1 MTSIA
6 PQDPISDAPEAVAA
20 APTKPAPVIIAYD
33 PDTGEA
39 GKADTYEIAVAASP
53 AVQAL
58 IAVFPAEGELLQMV
72 MGKENRGSTTE
83 FEKIGEPAPVKY
95 NGMQVLSA
103 FYLDNVRVDFANV
116 WPCALLAWQ
125 DDVNSLLHGY
135 YTCVCRPGE
144 EQEVFAAMYKQM
156 QRNTEKLE
164 QKPAQSEPDPQELER
179 RKAQEL
185 RENLAN
191 FHGSEQFT
199 RFNPMICPKVIT
211 SEGGL
216 YLAENAGA
224 YWLLEYIGL
233 RCNSREFPKIKAE
246 EFQVWKLK
254 VDLAKHSAVIS
265 CEDGNHNE
273 VFSEAIEFTS
283 FPLDEIELWCEPNE
297 RGGMTIYLPGEH

>member
-20 APTKPAPVIIAYD
+20 APVKPVIIAYD

-39 GKADTYEIAVAASP
+39 GKADTYEIATAASP
-53 AVQAL
+53 TAQAL
-58 IAVFPAEGELLQMV
+58 TATFPAEGELLQMI
-72 MGKENRGSTTE
+72 MAKENRGREPE
-83 FEKIGEPAPVKY
+83 FEKVGEPVPVKY
-95 NGMQVLSA
+95 NGMQALSA
-103 FYLDNVRVDFANV
+103 FYLDNVRVNFVNV
-116 WPCALLAWQ
+116 WPYALLGWQ
-125 DDVNSLLHGY
+125 DDVNSLLHGC

-144 EQEVFAAMYKQM
+144 EQEVFAAMHKQM
-156 QRNTEKLE
+156 QRNTEKLRP
-164 QKPAQSEPDPQELER
+164 QPDPKELER

-185 RENLAN
+185 REDLAN

-254 VDLAKHSAVIS
+254 VDLARHSAVIS
-265 CEDGNHNE
+265 CEDGNYNE
-273 VFSEAIEFTS
+273 VFSEAIEYTS
-283 FPLDEIELWCEPNE
+283 FPLEEIELWCEPNE